1 MINNNFD
8 INLIKD
14 TVTNFRLMSSHVLY
28 ALTLCVT
35 IIVVAVPEGLPMMI
49 TLVLSSNMKRMV
61 KDNIL
66 VRKMMGIETSGSLNL
81 LFTDKTGTLTKG
93 VFAVK
98 DVYSVID
105 KDELIKYAAY
115 AEFYSTHPI
124 AVSVKNAYKNT
135 VDTAKIS
142 NYTEISGMGISA
154 DIDGHKVL
162 AGNGRLLESNNIS
175 HEKAKSHIGSII
187 YIAVDGKF
195 AGYIVIS
202 DEIKADSKAAIS
214 ALKQLN
220 IKSVMLT
227 GDVKKNADY
236 TAEQIGIDKVYS
248 QLLPQDKVSKL
259 EEILSSKNHKK
270 NVAFVGD
277 GINDA
282 PVLMRSDVGIAM
294 GGIGSDSAIEA
305 ADVVLMTDEPSK
317 IAKASKI
324 SAKTMSVIIQNIVFA
339 IGVKVLVMIL
349 SVLGISTM
357 WLAIFAD
364 VGVSLL
370 AILNSL
376 RALYYKD

>member
-1 MINNNFD
+1 
-8 INLIKD
+8 
-14 TVTNFRLMSSHVLY
+14 
-28 ALTLCVT
+28 
-35 IIVVAVPEGLPMMI
+35 
-49 TLVLSSNMKRMV
+49 
-61 KDNIL
+61 
-66 VRKMMGIETSGSLNL
+66 
-81 LFTDKTGTLTKG
+81 
-93 VFAVK
+93 
-98 DVYSVID
+98 
-105 KDELIKYAAY
+105 
-115 AEFYSTHPI
+115 
-124 AVSVKNAYKNT
+124 
-135 VDTAKIS
+135 
-142 NYTEISGMGISA
+142 MGISA

-227 GDVKKNADY
+227 GDIKKNADY

-248 QLLPQDKVSKL
+248 QVSKL
-259 EEILSSKNHKK
+259 EGILSSKNPKK

-324 SAKTMSVIIQNIVFA
+324 SAKTMSVILQNIVFA

>member
-1 MINNNFD
+1 M
-8 INLIKD
+8 
-14 TVTNFRLMSSHVLY
+14 
-28 ALTLCVT
+28 
-35 IIVVAVPEGLPMMI
+35 
-49 TLVLSSNMKRMV
+49 
-61 KDNIL
+61 
-66 VRKMMGIETSGSLNL
+66 
-81 LFTDKTGTLTKG
+81 
-93 VFAVK
+93 
-98 DVYSVID
+98 
-105 KDELIKYAAY
+105 
-115 AEFYSTHPI
+115 
-124 AVSVKNAYKNT
+124 
-135 VDTAKIS
+135 
-142 NYTEISGMGISA
+142 
-154 DIDGHKVL
+154 
-162 AGNGRLLESNNIS
+162 
-175 HEKAKSHIGSII
+175 
-187 YIAVDGKF
+187 
-195 AGYIVIS
+195 
-202 DEIKADSKAAIS
+202 
-214 ALKQLN
+214 LN

>member
-1 MINNNFD
+1 
-8 INLIKD
+8 
-14 TVTNFRLMSSHVLY
+14 
-28 ALTLCVT
+28 
-35 IIVVAVPEGLPMMI
+35 
-49 TLVLSSNMKRMV
+49 
-61 KDNIL
+61 
-66 VRKMMGIETSGSLNL
+66 
-81 LFTDKTGTLTKG
+81 
-93 VFAVK
+93 
-98 DVYSVID
+98 
-105 KDELIKYAAY
+105 
-115 AEFYSTHPI
+115 
-124 AVSVKNAYKNT
+124 
-135 VDTAKIS
+135 
-142 NYTEISGMGISA
+142 MGISA

-175 HEKAKSHIGSII
+175 HEKAESHIGSII

-202 DEIKADSKAAIS
+202 DEIKADSKVAIS

-259 EEILSSKNHKK
+259 EEILSSKNPKK